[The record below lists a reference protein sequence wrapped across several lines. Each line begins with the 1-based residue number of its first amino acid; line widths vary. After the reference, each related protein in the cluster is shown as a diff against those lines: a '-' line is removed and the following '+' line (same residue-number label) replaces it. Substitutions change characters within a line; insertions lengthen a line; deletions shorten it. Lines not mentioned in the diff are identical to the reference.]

1 MMNVIKTDSKSRI
14 AALKKMLQEG
24 IANTQE
30 EICEELKKM
39 NFDITQ
45 STVSRDLRRLGA
57 MRMVNSQGEISY
69 RLSGQVSMPTVVESV
84 STGSLSG
91 LIKNIQHNG
100 AVIVIHTS
108 PGSASLIAKHIDE
121 VQGGRIL
128 GTIAGDDTIFVVPAE
143 TNKINQVV
151 LFLKQEF
158 EITG

>member
-1 MMNVIKTDSKSRI
+1 MNVIKTDSKSRI